1 MPGEDVGFATTGTAS
16 RGHHIAGGGKMVTL
30 GALRA
35 TYAGI
40 MGRAAVT
47 RVAAGDDRITKLSE
61 VNTIETIAKASAQ
74 VLRRSRRV

>member
-1 MPGEDVGFATTGTAS
+1 
-16 RGHHIAGGGKMVTL
+16 MVTL

-47 RVAAGDDRITKLSE
+47 RVAAAGTG
-61 VNTIETIAKASAQ
+61 THTA
-74 VLRRSRRV
+74 